1 MKLKYSLV
9 ILTIVFAWL
18 GSATAQN
25 ATIISGRVIDA
36 EGSPLSGV
44 AVEVTNADLS
54 TTTKKDGSYKI
65 VVAGIEEAQ
74 MKYSLKDYEPFT
86 KTVKLAGKQMT
97 VDAQLKTTKIE
108 IKMTDFKSQIY
119 IRGKITGLAKEEF
132 SKYKIVAYVLTDQ
145 WYIHPFAEDV
155 AGKGYASIDRE
166 GNWELQ
172 TVWRGFQAYK
182 VAFLL
187 VGIDAYVPPVVR
199 LRSGPP
205 ESSLLAEV
213 KCDDRFLIIKAPTGI

>member
-1 MKLKYSLV
+1 MKFKHS
-9 ILTIVFAWL
+9 IIMLTIVFAWL
-18 GSATAQN
+18 GSAAAQTA
-25 ATIISGRVIDA
+25 TVISGRVTDP
-36 EGSPLSGV
+36 EGTPLSGV

-65 VVAGIEEAQ
+65 VVAGVEDAQ
-74 MKYSLKDYEPFT
+74 MKFSLKDYETFM
-86 KTVKLAGKQMT
+86 KTVKPAGKQMT

-108 IKMTDFKSQIY
+108 IKMIDFKSQIY
-119 IRGKITGLAKEEF
+119 IRGKVVGLVKEDF
-132 SKYKIVAYVLTDQ
+132 NKYKIVAYVLTDQ
-145 WYIHPFAEDV
+145 WYIHPYAEDV

-172 TVWRGFQAYK
+172 TVWRGFQSYK

-213 KCDDRFLIIKAPTGI
+213 KCDDRFLIMKAPPGI